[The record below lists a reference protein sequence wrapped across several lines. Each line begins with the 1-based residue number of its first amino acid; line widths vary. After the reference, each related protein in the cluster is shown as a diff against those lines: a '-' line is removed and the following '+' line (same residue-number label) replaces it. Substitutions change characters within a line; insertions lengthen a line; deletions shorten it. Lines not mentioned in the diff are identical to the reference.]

1 MKPRHGGKRFRFNS
15 AFWSVSCMKV
25 LVFTAM
31 NLSYAFRTLKRSPV
45 FTLIV
50 LASLALGIGSN
61 AAIFSVVNALF
72 LHPAGIDQPDRV
84 VAPRISY
91 KKLGLD
97 RIEMSLPDFVD
108 VRESRTVFSSAAGM
122 NIVGLNYTSG
132 DSPQRLQAAATTWQW
147 FDVLGAKPLLGR
159 GFKMADDQP
168 GANHVVVLSFDMWRR
183 MFGAQRSVLGTTME
197 LDRKPYRIVGVMPA
211 NFRWPSQADIWV
223 PLGLPATAYAESH
236 RFDEFF
242 TVVARLRPDVSFAQ
256 CKQFM
261 GVLSRRA
268 KTNKDVAVFA
278 NESQWSMQVET
289 VNQLISGDLKDPL
302 LVLSAAVGL
311 VLLIACSNIAGLMLV
326 RASGKSRELALRSA
340 LGASMRNLVGQAMTE
355 SLLLAFG
362 GTVLGI
368 LSISVLLKGLL
379 ALAPARITLGLVI
392 KPDVHVVLFTIAAGA
407 LAAVLFGLMPS
418 WQAARFGNQFEA
430 LKEGGR
436 SDTAGV
442 NKQRARSALV
452 VGQVAVALVLLVGA
466 GLLLKS
472 LERLR
477 SANLGFNPSH
487 LMTAAVA
494 LPDAAYH
501 DQAKQVAMYRSV
513 IEDLKTK
520 PGVIT
525 AAAAE
530 PVPFNGDH
538 WTGSFQIEG
547 RPDLPG
553 DPGPHGYR
561 GYISPRYFDALRIP
575 ILEGRAFTDADRMG
589 TQPVTIIDEN
599 LARKYWP
606 HGDAIGKRLRNTTN
620 LPWATVVGVVKHI
633 KAYSFDPGDTRGI
646 YYMPIYQWPVS
657 NMNFLVRTAGNPHA
671 MAAVIAQAVHSQ
683 DPSQAVFDLATPLE
697 RIDKALGPQEFAMKL
712 LSLFAGAALL
722 LAAIGLYGV
731 ISFSA
736 GRRTREIG
744 IRSALGASRW
754 EVITMIARQGF
765 RLTLLGL
772 VFGCAIAGIAVK
784 GISSS
789 FEYASLDW
797 SILLLAMLLL
807 SFVALV
813 AALVPAWRAT
823 HIDPLSAL
831 RSE

>member
-1 MKPRHGGKRFRFNS
+1 MFK
-15 AFWSVSCMKV
+15 A
-25 LVFTAM
+25 TD
-31 NLSYAFRTLKRSPV
+31 LSYALRTLRRSPI
-45 FTLIV
+45 FTGVV
-50 LASLALGIGSN
+50 LLSLALGIGSN

-72 LHPAGIDQPDRV
+72 LHPAGVDQPERV

-91 KKLGLD
+91 KKLALD
-97 RIEMSLPDFVD
+97 RIDMSLPDFVD
-108 VRESRTVFSSAAGM
+108 VRESRDVFSAAAAM
-122 NIVGLNYTSG
+122 DVQGLNYTGG
-132 DSPQRLQAAATTWQW
+132 DSPQRLQAATATWQW
-147 FDVLGAKPLLGR
+147 FDVLGVKPLLGR
-159 GFKMADDQP
+159 GFRKDDDQP
-168 GANHVVVLSFDMWRR
+168 GANHVVVLSFDAWRR
-183 MFGAQRSVLGTTME
+183 MFGEQKSVLGTTME
-197 LDRKPYRIVGVMPA
+197 LDRKTYRIIGVMPD
-211 NFRWPSQADIWV
+211 NFRWPSQADIWI

-242 TVVARLRPDVSFAQ
+242 TVIARLRPGVSFSQ

-261 GVLSRRA
+261 GVLSKRA
-268 KTNKDVAVFA
+268 KTNKEVAIFA
-278 NESQWSMQVET
+278 NDSQWSMEVESF
-289 VNQLISGDLKDPL
+289 NQLTSGDLRNPV

-311 VLLIACSNIAGLMLV
+311 VLLIACSNVAGLMLV
-326 RASGKSRELALRSA
+326 RATGRSRDLAVRSA
-340 LGASMRNLVGQAMTE
+340 LGASTKNLVGQAMAE
-355 SLLLAFG
+355 SLLLALG

-368 LSISVLLKGLL
+368 LSIFVLLKGLL
-379 ALAPARITLGLVI
+379 TLAPARITSGLII
-392 KPDVHVVLFTIAAGA
+392 KPDVHVVLFTMAAGV
-407 LAAVLFGLMPS
+407 LAAILFGFIPA
-418 WQAARFGNQFEA
+418 WQTARFGNQFQM

-436 SDTAGV
+436 SDTEGV
-442 NKQRARSALV
+442 DRQRARSSLV
-452 VGQVAVALVLLVGA
+452 IGQVALALVLLLGA

-477 SANLGFNPSH
+477 SANLGFNPEH
-487 LMTAAVA
+487 VMTAAVA

-501 DQAKQVAMYRSV
+501 EDAKQIAFFRSV
-513 IEDLKTK
+513 VNDLKTK
-520 PGVIT
+520 PGVVT

-538 WTGSFQIEG
+538 WTGSFEIEG

-575 ILEGRAFTDADRMG
+575 ILQGRDFSDADRIG
-589 TQPVTIIDEN
+589 TQRVTIIDEN

-606 HGDAIGKRLRNTTN
+606 HGDAIGKRIRNERHSQ
-620 LPWATVVGVVKHI
+620 WSTVVGVVKHVR
-633 KAYSFDPGDTRGI
+633 AYNFAAADTRGI
-646 YYMPIYQWPVS
+646 YYMPIYQSPVS
-657 NMNFLVRTAGNPHA
+657 HMNFLVRSAGNPHA

-683 DPSQAVFDLATPLE
+683 DPSQAVFDAATSLE

-712 LSLFAGAALL
+712 LSIFAGAALL

-754 EVITMIARQGF
+754 QVITMVAQQGF
-765 RLTLLGL
+765 RLTILGL

-797 SILLLAMLLL
+797 SIVFFAVLLL
-807 SFVALV
+807 SFVALM
-813 AALVPAWRAT
+813 AALIPAWKAT

>member
-1 MKPRHGGKRFRFNS
+1 MFK
-15 AFWSVSCMKV
+15 ATDLW
-25 LVFTAM
+25 
-31 NLSYAFRTLKRSPV
+31 YALRTLKRSPV
-45 FTLIV
+45 FTAVV
-50 LASLALGIGSN
+50 LLSLAAGIGSN

-72 LHPAGIDQPDRV
+72 LHPAGIDQPERV

-97 RIEMSLPDFVD
+97 RIGMSLPDFVD
-108 VRESRTVFSSAAGM
+108 VRDSRNVFSTAAAM
-122 NIVGLNYTSG
+122 NMQGLNYTGG
-132 DSPQRLQAAATTWQW
+132 DSPQRLQAATTTWQW
-147 FDVLGAKPLLGR
+147 FDVLGAKPLIGR
-159 GFKMADDQP
+159 GFRMEDDQP
-168 GANHVVVLSFDMWRR
+168 GANQIVVLSFDVWRR
-183 MFGAQRSVLGTTME
+183 MFGEQKSVLGTSME

-211 NFRWPSQADIWV
+211 NFRWPSQADLWI
-223 PLGLPATAYAESH
+223 PLGLPKMAYAEGH

-242 TVVARLRPDVSFAQ
+242 TVIARLRPGVSFAQ

-261 GVLSRRA
+261 GVLSQRA
-268 KTNKDVAVFA
+268 KSNKEVAIYA
-278 NESQWSMQVET
+278 NDSQWSMDVET
-289 VNQLISGDLKDPL
+289 SGQLTFGDLKNPL

-326 RASGKSRELALRSA
+326 RASGRSRDLAVRSA
-340 LGASMRNLVGQAMTE
+340 LGASMKNLVGQAMAE
-355 SLLLAFG
+355 SLLLALG
-362 GTVLGI
+362 GTILGI

-379 ALAPARITLGLVI
+379 AVAPARITMGLVI
-392 KPDVHVVLFTIAAGA
+392 KPDLHVVFFTMAAGVLTA
-407 LAAVLFGLMPS
+407 ILFGLIPG
-418 WQAARFGNQFEA
+418 WQAARFGNQFET

-436 SDTAGV
+436 SDTEGV
-442 NKQRARSALV
+442 QRQRARSFLV
-452 VGQVAVALVLLVGA
+452 IAQVALALVLLLGA

-477 SANLGFNPSH
+477 SANLGFNPTH
-487 LMTAAVA
+487 VMTAAVA

-501 DQAKQVAMYRSV
+501 EDAKQIALFRSV
-513 IEDLKTK
+513 IDDLKTK

-538 WTGSFQIEG
+538 WTGSFEIEG
-547 RPDLPG
+547 RPALPG

-575 ILEGRAFTDADRMG
+575 ILEGRDFTDADRIG

-599 LARKYWP
+599 IARKYWP
-606 HGDAIGKRLRNTTN
+606 HGDAIGKRLRNGSHW
-620 LPWATVVGVVKHI
+620 PWATVVGIVKHVR
-633 KAYSFDPGDTRGI
+633 AYDFDSGDTRGI
-646 YYMPIYQWPVS
+646 YYMPIYQQPVS
-657 NMNFLVRTAGNPHA
+657 QMNFLVRSAGNPHA
-671 MAAVIAQAVHSQ
+671 MAPVIAQAVHSQ

-697 RIDKALGPQEFAMKL
+697 MIDKALGPQEFAMKL
-712 LSLFAGAALL
+712 LSIFAGAALL

-736 GRRTREIG
+736 ARRTREIG

-754 EVITMIARQGF
+754 QVITMIARQGF
-765 RLTLLGL
+765 RLTVLGL
-772 VFGCAIAGIAVK
+772 IFGCVIAGIAVK

-797 SILLLAMLLL
+797 STLFFAVALL
-807 SFVALV
+807 SFVALS
-813 AALVPAWRAT
+813 AALIPAWRAT

-831 RSE
+831 RNE